1 MCTVTGKQFHTFAR
15 CIFRIVPLP
24 FRNCFC
30 KYYFCAGVGKKKE
43 KKEKFSPKTEYPP
56 GRGWCI
62 CSSND
67 NSSRSR
73 INKWNIDGQLYRIVH
88 RNVQINLL
96 MNLVHQ
102 RGKCLL
108 RWTIGLIYI
117 HPMMEIFF
125 FFFRLMIFRKSI
137 SLWKTRWIV
146 FFLERNLSCFVQFI
160 YTKTLFNFVKS
171 KLLETFVQTYIFFST
186 IIEMEVKHRS
196 VSIYVMSVS
205 YIFVRK

>member
-1 MCTVTGKQFHTFAR
+1 MKHRWPIVSNCPPECPDKPVNESRPSTRQMFITLDD
-15 CIFRIVPLP
+15 RIDLH
-24 FRNCFC
+24 
-30 KYYFCAGVGKKKE
+30 
-43 KKEKFSPKTEYPP
+43 
-56 GRGWCI
+56 
-62 CSSND
+62 SSH
-67 NSSRSR
+67 
-73 INKWNIDGQLYRIVH
+73 DGD
-88 RNVQINLL
+88 
-96 MNLVHQ
+96 
-102 RGKCLL
+102 
-108 RWTIGLIYI
+108 
-117 HPMMEIFF
+117 FF